1 MTFRALLLFA
11 AIAFLPGVARGETVL
26 WQIAPQLS
34 SGTVTGLD
42 LILTFPGDEDG
53 ETALSLPDRWGGEA
67 QLYLGLDSIT
77 AEGAEIPPAASPA
90 GLILRHEPGAQI
102 TLHWKAPGTGK
113 GPPDSKQG
121 RGNDYR
127 PRFSPDYFF
136 LLGHTVLIRPEHL
149 PDETPVEVDLSAFSE
164 SGVPFVSDLEHGAHG
179 RAMGLGDLHSS
190 VLFGG
195 GIRVIDAG
203 NGGRLALTGK
213 LDHITDEEWKSS
225 FVHISADQRAYWQT
239 DDEPFLVTV
248 IASNM
253 GPRAMSIGGTG
264 LGDAFA
270 LFVSQ
275 NMDLDTGLP
284 VIAHEMMHSWVP
296 GRIGR
301 MPEKNEAAAYWLSE
315 GFTDW
320 TTFRT
325 LVRGGLWS
333 PERFAEGFN
342 RSLSAYDL
350 SDYRNAPNAVII
362 RDFWTTPEI
371 GDLPYQRG
379 MLIVTWLDA
388 GVHARTQGKKDF
400 DDILL
405 AMQAASRA
413 APDAQATDLLLAA
426 LLEESGW
433 DARSAIEEM
442 VEAGGEIPLAVD
454 IFAPCGEVVTEPKSV
469 WERGFDFEATRQ
481 AGWII
486 QGVARGSRAW
496 EAGLRNGMH
505 ITSWSETSADRLAPV
520 EKTATVNL
528 AGTETSITWLPVAAA
543 PRLVRR
549 LKIFEDLSPEAADVC
564 RMRVAGL

>member
-11 AIAFLPGVARGETVL
+11 AIAFLPGIARGETVL

-34 SGTVTGLD
+34 SGAVTGLD
-42 LILTFPGDEDG
+42 LTLTFPGDEDG

-67 QLYLGLDSIT
+67 QLYLGLDAIT
-77 AEGAEIPPAASPA
+77 AEGGEILPASSPA
-90 GLILRHEPGAQI
+90 GLILHHAPGAQI
-102 TLHWKAPGTGK
+102 TLHWKVPSAGK

-127 PRFSPDYFF
+127 PRFSSDYFF

-149 PDETPVEVDLSAFSE
+149 PDDTPVRMDLTAFSQ
-164 SGVPFVSDLEHGAHG
+164 SGIPFVSDLEHGTHG
-179 RAMGLGDLHSS
+179 RAMDLGDLHSS

-195 GIRVIDAG
+195 GIRIIDAG

-239 DDEPFLVTV
+239 EDEPFLVTV
-248 IASNM
+248 IASDM

-284 VIAHEMMHSWVP
+284 VIAHEMIHSWVP

-301 MPEKNEAAAYWLSE
+301 MPEENDAGAYWLSE

-325 LVRGGLWS
+325 LARGGHWS

-350 SDYRNAPNAVII
+350 SDYRNAPNTAII

-379 MLIVTWLDA
+379 MLIATWLDA
-388 GVHARTQGKKDF
+388 GVRARTQGNKDF

-413 APDAQATDLLLAA
+413 APNAQATDLLLAA

-433 DARSAIEEM
+433 DARSAIEQM
-442 VEAGGEIPLAVD
+442 AEAGNDIPLAED
-454 IFAPCGEVVTEPKSV
+454 TFAPCGVIITESKPV
-469 WERGFDFEATRQ
+469 WERGFNFEATRR

-486 QGVARGSRAW
+486 QGVKRNSAAW
-496 EAGLRNGMH
+496 AAGLRNGMH
-505 ITSWSETSADRLAPV
+505 ITNWSETSQDRLNPT
-520 EKTATVNL
+520 EKTATVSL
-528 AGTETSITWLPVAAA
+528 AGTSADITWLPIAAE
-543 PRLVRR
+543 PRPVRR
-549 LKIFEDLSPEAADVC
+549 LKIFEDLSPEAADGC
-564 RMRVAGL
+564 RKRLAGL